1 MTPTQSEK
9 ALAFRA
15 LHAQTFVIP
24 NPWDAG
30 SARVL
35 ASLGF
40 KALATTS
47 AGHAYTLGRRDGE
60 GGVSRDETLANA
72 KAIVE
77 ATDLPVSADL
87 ENGFGDRPEDVIK
100 TIRAAPAAGLAAGR
114 SRMRPATLPADLRFR
129 TWRSNASPPR
139 SRRRGPARSL
149 RADGAGGE
157 FPARHRDLDDTIKRL
172 QAFEKAGAEVS
183 YAPALGN
190 LDNLR
195 AVCSSVSRPVNALA
209 GGADL
214 SVQQL
219 AEAGARRIS
228 LGSSLARIALSALL
242 RAGEEIRDHGTFGFA
257 KGGAS
262 YGEID
267 RLMRGKAHSGPRGLF
282 I

>member
-1 MTPTQSEK
+1 MSPTQSEK

-35 ASLGF
+35 AALGF

-60 GGVSRDETLANA
+60 GGVTREETLANA

-87 ENGFGDRPEDVIK
+87 ENGFGDRPEDVMK
-100 TIRAAPAAGLAAGR
+100 TIRAASAAGLAGGSIEDATGDAA
-114 SRMRPATLPADLRFR
+114 RPIYDFTLAVERVAAAVEAAKALPVPFVL
-129 TWRSNASPPR
+129 T
-139 SRRRGPARSL
+139 ARAENFL
-149 RADGAGGE
+149 HGI
-157 FPARHRDLDDTIKRL
+157 RDLDDTIKRL
-172 QAFEKAGAEVS
+172 QAFEQAGAEVL

-195 AVCSSVSRPVNALA
+195 AVCSSVSRPVNVLA
-209 GGADL
+209 GGADF

-228 LGSSLARIALSALL
+228 LGSSLARIALSALM
-242 RAGEEIRDHGTFGFA
+242 RAGEEIRDYGTFGFA

-262 YGEID
+262 YAEID
-267 RLMRGKAHSGPRGLF
+267 RLMRGKGA
-282 I
+282 